1 MNTCM
6 ACMCEFP
13 SQWYV
18 VENVIWA
25 LEHLLRILP
34 VTFRHIPGTA
44 ETRDG
49 KEWRSW
55 SHILSAGAETP
66 EIKTQ
71 VTFLED
77 VMQARPLTQLTEHS
91 GDLGERA
98 ALGAA
103 YCKFVQHSKQ
113 CSSEQKWNPRH
124 SVGQEI
130 IITVKSEIKIASCY
144 SRRSPCAK
152 SDCVSQVSLAHSHIY
167 LLSCCS

>member
-1 MNTCM
+1 M

-124 SVGQEI
+124 LMILWAEKLLLQWR
-130 IITVKSEIKIASCY
+130 VKSRLPVVILEGVHV
-144 SRRSPCAK
+144 P
-152 SDCVSQVSLAHSHIY
+152 SLTV
-167 LLSCCS
+167 